1 MLQGSRH
8 QEVCRSSISEHFQG
22 LRHCTLQSS
31 PVKAFSSWSIFVHCF
46 SVQVI
51 SPLNRLHVTRVAD
64 SYSSLGFPC
73 SGIPQGSILGPTLF
87 SAFINDL
94 PSVLPSDS
102 TALFAD
108 DITIC
113 IISDN
118 LPSLNSTLQLTLDL
132 WLEGNG
138 LKRNTLKTKCMLI
151 HSARKKV
158 NSGLELRIDGMDVE
172 QVQCFRF
179 LGVLVNDTLTW
190 SDHIDMVSNKVTC
203 SLNLLRCLLGF
214 SLSLSFFSIS
224 SLTFFPLL
232 TTVMLSGLDAPR
244 MNLFAWKFC

>member
-1 MLQGSRH
+1 
-8 QEVCRSSISEHFQG
+8 
-22 LRHCTLQSS
+22 
-31 PVKAFSSWSIFVHCF
+31 
-46 SVQVI
+46 
-51 SPLNRLHVTRVAD
+51 
-64 SYSSLGFPC
+64 
-73 SGIPQGSILGPTLF
+73 
-87 SAFINDL
+87 
-94 PSVLPSDS
+94 
-102 TALFAD
+102 
-108 DITIC
+108 
-113 IISDN
+113 
-118 LPSLNSTLQLTLDL
+118 
-132 WLEGNG
+132 
-138 LKRNTLKTKCMLI
+138 MLI

-172 QVQCFRF
+172 QVQCFKF